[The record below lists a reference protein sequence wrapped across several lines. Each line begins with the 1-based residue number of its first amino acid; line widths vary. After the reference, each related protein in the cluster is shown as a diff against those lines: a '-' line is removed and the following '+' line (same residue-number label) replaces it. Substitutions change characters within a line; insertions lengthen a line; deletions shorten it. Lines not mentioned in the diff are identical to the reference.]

1 MFQKPSI
8 SLSGFLGL
16 GPSRSGLGIA
26 LLAVA
31 GLALSAPLLG
41 TPIPAAA
48 ADGVYV
54 YVDGEGTMHFT
65 NTPNDAR
72 FKKFR
77 PKATI
82 QRQRQR
88 QTIARPELDATIAKH
103 SRQHRLDPALIRAVI
118 KAESDF
124 DPSAVSRAGAM
135 GLMQLMPHTAVSLNV
150 RDAYNPEENIGGG
163 TRYLRYLLDRFNGN
177 LPLALAAYNAG
188 ENRVERYRGLPP
200 IDETRHYVAK
210 VMRFYHAFLT
220 SESESLLR
228 TVNPLSASF
237 RSAPLVFSTT
247 PSR

>member
-1 MFQKPSI
+1 MFE
-8 SLSGFLGL
+8 SLSILRSGFPGRGL
-16 GPSRSGLGIA
+16 ARPGLGIA
-26 LLAVA
+26 LLAAA
-31 GLALSAPLLG
+31 GIALSFPLAM
-41 TPIPAAA
+41 PASAAA
-48 ADGVYV
+48 AEGVYV

-88 QTIARPELDATIAKH
+88 QTIARPELDATIARH

-163 TRYLRYLLDRFNGN
+163 TKYLRYLLDRFNGN

-220 SESESLLR
+220 KESESLLR
-228 TVNPLSASF
+228 TSPLASSF
-237 RSAPLVFSTT
+237 RSAPLVYSTT

>member
-1 MFQKPSI
+1 MFQRPSI

-16 GPSRSGLGIA
+16 GRSRSGLGIA

-31 GLALSAPLLG
+31 GLALSTPLLA
-41 TPIPAAA
+41 TPTPAAA

-54 YVDGEGTMHFT
+54 YVDNEGTMHFT

-72 FKKFR
+72 FKKFH
-77 PKATI
+77 PKATV
-82 QRQRQR
+82 QRQRR
-88 QTIARPELDATIAKH
+88 TIARPELDATIAKH

-210 VMRFYHAFLT
+210 VMRFYHAFLN
-220 SESESLLR
+220 SESDTLLR
-228 TVNPLSASF
+228 SVNPLSASF
-237 RSAPLVFSTT
+237 RSPLVFSST